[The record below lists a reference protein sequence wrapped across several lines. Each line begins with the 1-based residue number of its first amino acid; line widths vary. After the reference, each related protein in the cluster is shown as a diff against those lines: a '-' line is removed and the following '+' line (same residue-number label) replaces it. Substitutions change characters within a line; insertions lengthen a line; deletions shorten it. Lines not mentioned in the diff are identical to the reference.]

1 MIDRITYHRAYTDP
15 QAIAELGPTEC
26 GLRCGRLLSPEE
38 PWVSHNG
45 HGEHVE
51 CHRVA
56 HVLPQFAS

>member
-1 MIDRITYHRAYTDP
+1 VIDRITYHRALTDP

-26 GLRCGRLLSPEE
+26 RLRCGRLLSSSE

-45 HGEHVE
+45 HVEHVE

>member
-15 QAIAELGPTEC
+15 YAIADLSPHEC
-26 GLRCGRLLSPEE
+26 GLGCGRLLIPVE
-38 PWVSHNG
+38 PWIVHNG
-45 HGEHVE
+45 HVEHVE